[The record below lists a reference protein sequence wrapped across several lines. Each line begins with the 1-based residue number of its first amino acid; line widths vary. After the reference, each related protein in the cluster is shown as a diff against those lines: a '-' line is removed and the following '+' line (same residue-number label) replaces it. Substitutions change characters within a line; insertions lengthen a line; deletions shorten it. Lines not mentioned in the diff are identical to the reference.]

1 MHWNKLSE
9 YLIPLKD
16 GNLVDIDVYEDR
28 EGDSDVDGLEM
39 LYAAD
44 VIFKFSDETVTMID
58 FQDTQQNPTTQTAF
72 IKMLLANSDY
82 FKKFTINGFIK
93 KMEALSEGATAEAKA
108 FYKYI
113 KP

>member
-1 MHWNKLSE
+1 MHWNKPLE

-16 GNLVDIDVYEDR
+16 GNLIDIDVYEDH
-28 EGDSDVDGLEM
+28 EGDLDGLETF
-39 LYAAD
+39 YAAD
-44 VIFKFSDETVTMID
+44 VIFKFSDGTVTTID

-72 IKMLLANSDY
+72 IKMLLANSNY

-93 KMEALSEGATAEAKA
+93 KMEALSEGATNEAKA
-108 FYKYI
+108 FCTCI